1 MEETLRRFNNE
12 KAHKISLLETS
23 LKKYKDLLVTAGDNI
38 QKREVLQKNID
49 KIEGEI
55 KDVEKSECV
64 FKKNVKEKVVLKKKT
79 PKNIVYKKEKQITD
93 ENRQR
98 DRDGRYFEKTFYKIV
113 DSVPDYILRNLD
125 EMPANKGYIW
135 RGCWLFGKL
144 RPENNYKTTVLFE
157 KKGNIT
163 KIYEFDDKVFTLS
176 EKQGKERKQLIYTL
190 QRTKKKSF
198 LR

>member
-1 MEETLRRFNNE
+1 MEDQLRRFNNE
-12 KAHKISLLETS
+12 KAHKISLLQSS
-23 LKKYKDLLVTAGDNI
+23 LKKYTDLLTTVGDNV

-49 KIEGEI
+49 KLESEI
-55 KDVEKSECV
+55 KDVENKECV
-64 FKKNVKEKVVLKKKT
+64 FKKNTKEKVVLKKKT

-98 DRDGRYFEKTFYKIV
+98 DRDARYFEKTFYKIV
-113 DSVPDYILRNLD
+113 DSVPDYILRNLE

-157 KKGNIT
+157 KKGPVT
-163 KIYEFDDKVFTLS
+163 KIFEFDDKVFTLS
-176 EKQGKERKQLIYTL
+176 EKQGKERKQLIYTQ
-190 QRTKKKSF
+190 QRIKKKSF
-198 LR
+198 VR